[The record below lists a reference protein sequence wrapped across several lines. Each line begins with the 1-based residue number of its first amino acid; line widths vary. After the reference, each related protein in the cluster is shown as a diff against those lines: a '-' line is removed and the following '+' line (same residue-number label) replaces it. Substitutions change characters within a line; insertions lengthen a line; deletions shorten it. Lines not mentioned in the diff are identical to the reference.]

1 MLYLLTGKGA
11 MPPKEATTVL
21 SQLLERAEA
30 EAAESGQ
37 EELEF
42 WLAVDSDHIDRE
54 QRIWP
59 AVSQWATDNDIYVA
73 DTGNALK
80 LLESE
85 RDTTLL
91 LVPVD
96 PSFADPEDEY
106 LAGLTGG
113 ASLLGI
119 AAKCFNGQ
127 MYDVEVEA
135 VEEAPAA
142 EEQPVEQDL
151 ESMPMADLKSLAR
164 GLGAEP
170 ENWRSRK
177 AIIAAIESPDEQPA
191 PEPLDVIEVSNT
203 VEDPEDSLDDQTA
216 VQVDEW
222 LRSIVRDELVSLL
235 TSTLSRLLED

>member
-1 MLYLLTGKGA
+1 MS
-11 MPPKEATTVL
+11 E
-21 SQLLERAEA
+21 
-30 EAAESGQ
+30 
-37 EELEF
+37 
-42 WLAVDSDHIDRE
+42 
-54 QRIWP
+54 
-59 AVSQWATDNDIYVA
+59 VA
-73 DTGNALK
+73 DTGNAIK

-85 RDTTLL
+85 RDATLL

-151 ESMPMADLKSLAR
+151 ESMPMADLKALAKD
-164 GLGAEP
+164 LGAEP

-177 AIIAAIESPDEQPA
+177 AIVAAIQAPDDGPA
-191 PEPLDVIEVSNT
+191 PEPMDTIEVSNT
-203 VEDPEDSLDDQTA
+203 VEEPQQAPDDEYLSEQATMN
-216 VQVDEW
+216 VDEW

-235 TSTLSRLLED
+235 TGVLSQLLDD